1 MATMQ
6 AAKRPRH
13 LSAAEAQQEHQEA
26 QRREKLT
33 EQLYN
38 TNQHNKLADEWDDDR
53 MCETDDECELWHHK
67 CHPYR

>member
-6 AAKRPRH
+6 AAKKPRH
-13 LSAAEAQQEHQEA
+13 LSAAEAQEQHQKAE
-26 QRREKLT
+26 RREKLK

-38 TNQHNKLADEWDDDR
+38 TQQHNTLADEWEDDR
-53 MCETDDECELWHHK
+53 MCESDEDCELWNGK